1 MLSISI
7 NGKNGNDQIDST
19 KRAEKNR
26 IRQIRRRLRKTNCDV
41 RKVGGVYYR
50 VCVDPA
56 FAIRD
61 VETFGREIHAIQPIG
76 ICSVCRGL
84 AWHKIE
90 GRDVCDSCETGV
102 G

>member
-1 MLSISI
+1 MI
-7 NGKNGNDQIDST
+7 
-19 KRAEKNR
+19 RR
-26 IRQIRRRLRKTNCDV
+26 IRYHLRKTNCDV

-76 ICSVCRGL
+76 ICGVCRGL
-84 AWHKIE
+84 AWHKI
-90 GRDVCDSCETGV
+90 DLCDSCETEV
-102 G
+102 R